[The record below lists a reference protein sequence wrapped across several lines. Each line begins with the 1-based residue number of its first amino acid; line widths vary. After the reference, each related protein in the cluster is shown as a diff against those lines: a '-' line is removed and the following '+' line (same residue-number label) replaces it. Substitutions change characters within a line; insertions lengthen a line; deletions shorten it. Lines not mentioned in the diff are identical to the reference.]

1 MRYTNVKDIL
11 SHFSAYVEYDRYYM
25 VNCCF
30 HSPDDNP
37 SMMITKDGRFV
48 CLACGERGN
57 LTKLQKQLSG
67 WAAPDV
73 VVKSGGRPSVL
84 PSDIDDLLSVVYSA
98 NRMLKELDDPLAN
111 YIRRR
116 GIYNRIVPQKLGYY
130 KGWYTIPIFDR
141 KKVLRGMIARAS
153 DAIQE
158 STGRRYDIPKGQEAL
173 VYVPDWKL
181 VDDSDYII
189 VVYGMIDAL
198 SLCELGFAS
207 CTPTSGKD
215 SMKPDMLDDFR
226 KRIIVMPDKGEENTA
241 RKLVS
246 GLGWRGKEL
255 LLEYPDGCK
264 DPNDLLSKGYG
275 QWLSEQIRKEIE

>member
-1 MRYTNVKDIL
+1 MNETFDEIVQQ
-11 SHFSAYVEYDRYYM
+11 FEYVRDHGHYVSTLCPYHNDRE
-25 VNCCF
+25 
-30 HSPDDNP
+30 P
-37 SMMITKDGRFV
+37 SLLIFGDGRFV

-57 LTKLQKQLSG
+57 LTKLQKQLNG
-67 WAAPDV
+67 WTAPDV
-73 VVKSGGRPSVL
+73 IVKSSGCSSVL

-141 KKVLRGMIARAS
+141 KKVLQGVIARAS

-226 KRIIVMPDKGEENTA
+226 KRIIVIPDKGEENTA

-255 LLEYPDGCK
+255 LLEYPDECK